1 MTYGTDVRSL
11 CFVTATKF
19 GVTEF
24 VNPKDHNKPVQEV
37 CFKTM
42 LTSFLNVVANG
53 PDVDLISICS
63 VILSIL
69 AT

>member
-1 MTYGTDVRSL
+1 ML
-11 CFVTATKF
+11 MFVLSTATKF

-37 CFKTM
+37 RYKMF
-42 LTSFLNVVANG
+42 LTSA
-53 PDVDLISICS
+53 
-63 VILSIL
+63 IL